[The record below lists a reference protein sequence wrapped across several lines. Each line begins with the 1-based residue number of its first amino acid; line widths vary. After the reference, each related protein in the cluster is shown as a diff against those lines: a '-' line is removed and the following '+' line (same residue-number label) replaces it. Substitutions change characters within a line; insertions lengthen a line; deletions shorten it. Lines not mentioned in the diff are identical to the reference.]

1 VPAVQQVTFSGRY
14 ARARGQEVMYVTD
27 RAVFRLGSGGIE
39 AVELAPGV
47 DLEKDVLARIGFPV
61 RVPAPPRPMDPR
73 LFRPDP
79 MGVLAEFRG
88 RPALRQRR
96 RPEP

>member
-1 VPAVQQVTFSGRY
+1 V
-14 ARARGQEVMYVTD
+14 RGQEVMYVTD
-27 RAVFRLGSGGIE
+27 RAVCRLGSEAIE
-39 AVELAPGV
+39 VVELALGV

-73 LFRPDP
+73 LLRVDP
-79 MGVLAEFRG
+79 LGIVAEFRR
-88 RPALRQRR
+88 RPVSRQRR